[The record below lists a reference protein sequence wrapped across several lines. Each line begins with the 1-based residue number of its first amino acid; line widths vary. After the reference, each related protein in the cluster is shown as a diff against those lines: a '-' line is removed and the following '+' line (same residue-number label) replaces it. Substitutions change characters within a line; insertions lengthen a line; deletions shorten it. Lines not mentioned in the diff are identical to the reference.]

1 MVLTAV
7 PLVGRVDAI
16 VAPVAD
22 LALVHA
28 LAVAALEL
36 AGAALAVAVEKLRK
50 SWAAEGGQQHEC
62 QENGSL

>member
-36 AGAALAVAVEKLRK
+36 AGAAF
-50 SWAAEGGQQHEC
+50 G
-62 QENGSL
+62 